1 MKKEMFTGKD
11 NMESTKVFDTVVRL
25 IKPFIEDEFTL
36 YADNYYSSEQLAEWL
51 L

>member
-1 MKKEMFTGKD
+1 
-11 NMESTKVFDTVVRL
+11 MESTVVFDTVVRL
-25 IKPFIEDEFTL
+25 ITPFVGTKMTL